1 MLKDGVM
8 IMFKRLKESQND
20 QSKPH
25 TNVVQ
30 FKLIKDNNK
39 KTSECA
45 KYFLKNVQTWVY
57 YI

>member
-39 KTSECA
+39 KH
-45 KYFLKNVQTWVY
+45 LNVQSTF
-57 YI
+57 